1 MLTISQ
7 KNTIALVLYNR
18 LIDMDE
24 CLVLKYEAIA
34 NATSA
39 TTHAN
44 ENIYQRHL
52 EQDKSIQVL
61 LITPYIYIYAIR
73 RRTKIGMQILTQ
85 SI

>member
-61 LITPYIYIYAIR
+61 LITPYIY
-73 RRTKIGMQILTQ
+73 MQSVEEQ
-85 SI
+85 KSVCRF